1 MICTLIVCQI
11 RTLNITYRML
21 NKNMKDYLKVRG
33 SFVDD
38 NYKLI
43 EETKYFEDLNVDG
56 DYCCTC
62 IQLFQNSFL
71 NFFLTTNE
79 SFVAILLSL
88 TFPSFCNKFSQEGFK
103 GVYLQ
108 ELNMG

>member
-1 MICTLIVCQI
+1 
-11 RTLNITYRML
+11 
-21 NKNMKDYLKVRG
+21 MKDYLKVRG

-43 EETKYFEDLNVDG
+43 EEIEYFEDLNVDG
-56 DYCCTC
+56 DYHCTC
-62 IQLFQNSFL
+62 IQLFQNSF
-71 NFFLTTNE
+71 FLLFSATNE
-79 SFVAILLSL
+79 PFVAILLAL
-88 TFPSFCNKFSQEGFK
+88 TFPSFCNKFSQEGCK